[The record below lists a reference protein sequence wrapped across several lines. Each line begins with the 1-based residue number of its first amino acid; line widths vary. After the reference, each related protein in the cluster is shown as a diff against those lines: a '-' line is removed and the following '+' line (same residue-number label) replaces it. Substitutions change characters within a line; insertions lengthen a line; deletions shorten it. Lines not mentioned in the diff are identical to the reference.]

1 MSYVC
6 RRCDHIDGAPYRAPP
21 IERLF
26 VMRRPSVLVLA
37 LSLAMASVVAW
48 SADFKKGWDAYN
60 SLDYGT
66 AKSEWEPLAE
76 AGDAKAAYGM
86 GLLYGNGFGV
96 DMNDELALK
105 YYGIAAQ
112 KGHADAAF
120 NLAVMHQNGWGVPAS
135 DEVAN
140 KWYRTAAEKGN
151 TEAQMALGRYYA
163 MDFLDT
169 YDPVQAFKWFNL
181 AEKLGDYGA
190 SEKREFMATRMT
202 PEQIKAAQSLVEEWI
217 AANEALLDKN

>member
-1 MSYVC
+1 M
-6 RRCDHIDGAPYRAPP
+6 RCLSA
-21 IERLF
+21 
-26 VMRRPSVLVLA
+26 LVLTA
-37 LSLAMASVVAW
+37 SLAMASTAAW
-48 SADFKKGWDAYN
+48 SGDFKKGWDAYN
-60 SLDYGT
+60 SLDYAT
-66 AKSEWEPLAE
+66 ARAEWESLAD

-135 DEVAN
+135 DDVAN
-140 KWYRTAAEKGN
+140 KWYRIAADKGN

-169 YDPVQAFKWFNL
+169 YDPVLAFKWFNL
-181 AEKLGDYGA
+181 AEKLGDFGA
-190 SEKREFMATRMT
+190 SEKREFIASRMT
-202 PEQIKAAQSLVEEWI
+202 PEQISKAEGLVKEWI
-217 AANEALLDKN
+217 AANKALLPEY

>member
-1 MSYVC
+1 M
-6 RRCDHIDGAPYRAPP
+6 RCLSA
-21 IERLF
+21 
-26 VMRRPSVLVLA
+26 LVLTA
-37 LSLAMASVVAW
+37 SLAMVSTAAW
-48 SADFKKGWDAYN
+48 SGDLKKGWDAYN
-60 SLDYGT
+60 SLDYAT
-66 AKSEWEPLAE
+66 AKAEWESLAD

-140 KWYRTAAEKGN
+140 KWYRIAADKGN

-169 YDPVQAFKWFNL
+169 YDPVLAFKWFNL
-181 AEKLGDYGA
+181 AEKLGDFGA
-190 SEKREFMATRMT
+190 SEKREFMASRMT
-202 PEQIKAAQSLVEEWI
+202 PEQVSNAEGLVEEWI
-217 AANEALLDKN
+217 AANKDLLPEH